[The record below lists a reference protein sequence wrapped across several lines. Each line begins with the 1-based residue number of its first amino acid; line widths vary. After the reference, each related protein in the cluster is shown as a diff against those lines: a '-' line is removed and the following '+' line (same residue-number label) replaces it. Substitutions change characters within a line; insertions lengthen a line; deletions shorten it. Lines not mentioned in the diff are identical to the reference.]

1 MSIKKKVCPGIEN
14 HECENQIP
22 EDHKICGDCHEM
34 LCDAEFDDGGGY
46 EVDCAHTDWV
56 NSKQEM
62 YELHRR
68 QW

>member
-1 MSIKKKVCPGIEN
+1 MNIKKKVCPGIDDY
-14 HECENQIP
+14 ECENQIP
-22 EDHKICGDCHEM
+22 ENHKTCGDCHEM
-34 LCDAEFDDGGGY
+34 LCDDKFNDDGGY

-56 NSKQEM
+56 NSRQDM